1 MTSYLSDNIY
11 MDMDPDFLLSF
22 RRSHYSSVVS
32 NLRIKYK
39 KGSRDPVWIDVTKI
53 TIQELQELDEDEEIK
68 ELIKDKGSLRY
79 RDRD

>member
-1 MTSYLSDNIY
+1 MES
-11 MDMDPDFLLSF
+11 DPDFLLSF
-22 RRSHYSSVVS
+22 LNSHYSSVVS

-53 TIQELQELDEDEEIK
+53 TIQELQDLDEDEEIV
-68 ELIKDKGSLRY
+68 ELIRDKGSLRY

>member
-1 MTSYLSDNIY
+1 
-11 MDMDPDFLLSF
+11 MDMEHGSLTSDFLLSF
-22 RRSHYSSVVS
+22 RHSHYSSVVS

>member
-1 MTSYLSDNIY
+1 MESD
-11 MDMDPDFLLSF
+11 PVFLLSF
-22 RRSHYSSVVS
+22 LNSHYSSVVS

-53 TIQELQELDEDEEIK
+53 TIQELQDLDEDEEIV
-68 ELIKDKGSLRY
+68 ELIRDKGSLRY